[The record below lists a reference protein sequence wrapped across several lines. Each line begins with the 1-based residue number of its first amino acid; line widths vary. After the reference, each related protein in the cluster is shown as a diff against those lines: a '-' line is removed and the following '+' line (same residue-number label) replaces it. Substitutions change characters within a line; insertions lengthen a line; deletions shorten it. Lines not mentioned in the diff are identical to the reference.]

1 MSNHNIPTIK
11 ICVLGDGNVGKSALT
26 IRYFQDQFVEDWDPT
41 IEDLYTRKDIMDS
54 RFYNLEVQDTAGQQN
69 YEQLRDMYI
78 RESQGFLIV
87 FSVAEHTHNEDGSK
101 KETSFDHVID
111 YYNHIR
117 EHHANVPILLVANKV
132 DLTNMRKVSSAEIKA
147 KAEQLNIESIET
159 SAKTKQNVN
168 EAFLHAVRACLAET
182 AANENLNNNGDGEN
196 DDQVQNDSQEIM
208 KKKAKF
214 PSKRWFKQHC
224 TTQ

>member
-1 MSNHNIPTIK
+1 MTTHIPTIK

-87 FSVAEHTHNEDGSK
+87 FSVAEHKQNEDGSK

-117 EHHANVPILLVANKV
+117 EHHADVPILLVANKV
-132 DLTNMRKVSSAEIKA
+132 DLTNMRKVSSAEIQEKA
-147 KAEQLNIESIET
+147 KQLNIQSIET

-168 EAFLHAVRACLAET
+168 EAFLTAVKACLET
-182 AANENLNNNGDGEN
+182 TANELANGN
-196 DDQVQNDSQEIM
+196 DDDVQEEPQPVKPQRKS
-208 KKKAKF
+208 KF
-214 PSKRWFKQHC
+214 PSRRWFKQHC